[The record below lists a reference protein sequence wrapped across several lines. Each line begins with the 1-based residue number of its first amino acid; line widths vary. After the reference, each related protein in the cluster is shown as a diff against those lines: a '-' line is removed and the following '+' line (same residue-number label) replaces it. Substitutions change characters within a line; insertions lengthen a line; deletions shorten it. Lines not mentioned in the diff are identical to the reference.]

1 MKENQH
7 LEELSERFLSVDEA
21 ADYLHLKKGTLHN
34 WLSEGKNGFKRI
46 KLAGRT
52 FVDSEQIKAFLENAL
67 EEA

>member
-7 LEELSERFLSVDEA
+7 LEELSERFISVDEA

-46 KLAGRT
+46 KLA
-52 FVDSEQIKAFLENAL
+52 DDQIGKQNRVVPGIP
-67 EEA
+67 